1 MRCRSVAA
9 GLVVAALAMGIRD
22 IGLATGSSR
31 AATGPHKRAFLRQ
44 QANQDNP
51 QYEHSHRPSQGLG
64 PTATTSSSPSEIQGW
79 RPTRSSPRNHSP
91 NDGVDVGTVPRYV
104 CAGSA
109 KPGVGGQWIRAEG
122 EIGVWVFDVGSVPWQ
137 GQFVVPGHTG
147 PIAIENFQGH
157 VATWTSTSGKG
168 GMFNIVTHTWSVY
181 LRNVNYR
188 PWQWGHQLTRN
199 SNGRRWVEPIL
210 RVTERGPF

>member
-1 MRCRSVAA
+1 MLQPGHTNGHSY
-9 GLVVAALAMGIRD
+9 
-22 IGLATGSSR
+22 GS
-31 AATGPHKRAFLRQ
+31 K
-44 QANQDNP
+44 
-51 QYEHSHRPSQGLG
+51 
-64 PTATTSSSPSEIQGW
+64 
-79 RPTRSSPRNHSP
+79 PTRTTHNTNTPIDRPRGSVQQPRPRHRRLKFKVGALPVRRRNHSP

-188 PWQWGHQLTRN
+188 PWQWGHLLTRN